1 MNQMHLKAPS
11 SPDSP
16 KPKIYRNLIEGPESH
31 LMPEMHHT
39 PEEQRFT
46 SEIVPM
52 VTNDSESKE
61 GLNESNSLE
70 LRKSPYINLHDS
82 NKKMNNFQLK
92 PVELGPEHIENSSD
106 HSGTRGLLSSG
117 KKSEALAQKD

>member
-1 MNQMHLKAPS
+1 
-11 SPDSP
+11 
-16 KPKIYRNLIEGPESH
+16 
-31 LMPEMHHT
+31 MPEMHHT

-70 LRKSPYINLHDS
+70 LIKSPYINLHDS